1 MNKQQSNVTIN
12 HTAPAWPARSAGS
25 WAAILTVSLA
35 SALSPGA
42 RAETISK
49 NDFVFVNAVD
59 STQGFLLFGS
69 APAINNNGAVAF
81 ESVGFGFL
89 FGSVWKWQ
97 DGALTLIATSAGDHL
112 RNFGDNVVINASGTV
127 GFNARIP
134 NSSDAIIATGDGGAL
149 NIIASANEDG
159 LIGGGFLGISALN
172 DTGTA
177 VFLGFRQGTFAQA
190 IFIGNGGPLQTV
202 VDAATEG
209 FSALGNSD
217 INASG
222 KIVFRGFLP
231 DGTVGIFVRA
241 RDISDVLD
249 TNDPNVLDFLDPV
262 MNDSG
267 TVGIGAFL
275 RSGGAQVLTTTGR
288 TLTARTDPDRQSFL
302 FVDNVCINNSG
313 DVAFFGETLTGGGL
327 FVELSGAADPVP
339 VLETGDPLFGSTVVG
354 LSNGR
359 FSFND
364 RGEIVFHYALA
375 DGRSGIAVASR
386 KSRADH

>member
-1 MNKQQSNVTIN
+1 MNKQQNEVTKN
-12 HTAPAWPARSAGS
+12 NKASAWPTRSAG
-25 WAAILTVSLA
+25 WASILAVSMVCV
-35 SALSPGA
+35 LSPGA
-42 RAETISK
+42 RAETNPK
-49 NDFVFVNAVD
+49 NDYVFVNAVD

-97 DGALTLIATSAGDHL
+97 DGALTLIATSADDHL
-112 RNFGDNVVINASGTV
+112 RNFGDNVVINASGKV

-172 DTGTA
+172 DAGTA

-190 IFIGNGGPLQTV
+190 IFVGNGGPLQTV

-222 KIVFRGFLP
+222 KIVFTGFLP
-231 DGTVGIFVRA
+231 DGTEGIFVRGG
-241 RDISDVLD
+241 DISKVIDS
-249 TNDPNVLDFLDPV
+249 NDPNALGFIDPV
-262 MNDSG
+262 MNDAG
-267 TVGIGAFL
+267 TIGIGAFL
-275 RSGGAQVLTTTGR
+275 RNGGSQVLTATGR
-288 TLTARTDPDRQSFL
+288 TLTARTDPDKQSFL
-302 FVDNVCINNSG
+302 FIDNVCINNSG
-313 DVAFFGETLTGGGL
+313 DVAFTGETLFGEGI
-327 FVELSGAADPVP
+327 FVERTGAADPIP
-339 VLETGDPLFGSTVVG
+339 VLKTGDPLFGSTVVS

-359 FSFND
+359 FSLND
-364 RGEIVFHYALA
+364 RGDIVFHFGLA

-386 KSRADH
+386 IDRRDY